1 VTVKSGV
8 GRGLTELIL
17 HGDYMTSTCIT

>member
-1 VTVKSGV
+1 VTVKSV